1 MTEISNFVVI
11 RVEVVLGMS
20 NIVNL
25 FIDHTQNIQIRD
37 FAFWLILNISRILE
51 NWNILKSGFEK
62 DDELQGQI
70 GLNALI

>member
-11 RVEVVLGMS
+11 RVEVLLGMS
-20 NIVNL
+20 NIANL

-51 NWNILKSGFEK
+51 N
-62 DDELQGQI
+62 
-70 GLNALI
+70 

>member
-11 RVEVVLGMS
+11 RVEVLLGMS

-37 FAFWLILNISRILE
+37 FAFWSILNISRIFE
-51 NWNILKSGFEK
+51 NWNIFRSGFEK
-62 DDELQGQI
+62 DDELDGQT